1 MVDPECL
8 KRAEKYAFENRCD
21 IFDALDEVRR
31 EEKRHRYFRRRP
43 KRPALPPR
51 RSGEVRNTRRY
62 VHPPSLSPDEIAAG
76 YLRHIPTG
84 SKITGSRK
92 KSSVNDK
99 TAIAA

>member
-1 MVDPECL
+1 MISNLLFVAAAVTL
-8 KRAEKYAFENRCD
+8 SVV
-21 IFDALDEVRR
+21 LWLML
-31 EEKRHRYFRRRP
+31 
-43 KRPALPPR
+43 PAIG
-51 RSGEVRNTRRY
+51 SRY

-92 KSSVNDK
+92 KWSVNDK